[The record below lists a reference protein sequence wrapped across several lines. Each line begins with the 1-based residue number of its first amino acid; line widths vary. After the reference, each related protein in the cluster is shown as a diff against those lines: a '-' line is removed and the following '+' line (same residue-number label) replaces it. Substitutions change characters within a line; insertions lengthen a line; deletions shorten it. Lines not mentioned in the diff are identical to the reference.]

1 MTETEQAGTTRINK
15 FIANNYNISR
25 RDADEYILQG
35 RVTINNITI
44 SEPGFIINPQKDK
57 IRVDGEL
64 IKVSGKKF
72 YIMLNKP
79 ARVISAVSDD
89 KRRTTVVD
97 LIKLKEKI
105 YPIGRLDY
113 DSTGLILLTND
124 GEFANELMHPRY
136 KVYKTYEV
144 KLSKPLDEKIKT
156 LLEKGILIDRKKTE
170 PAIVKLTN
178 PRDHRYVTISI
189 REGRNRQV
197 RKMFERFGYFVNKL
211 HRSEY
216 GGLKLGDLKPGESKK
231 LSTADIEKLE
241 KNINTD
247 STKGKTK
254 STTTTNTKNNT
265 KNNIKTNT
273 KNDRSK

>member
-1 MTETEQAGTTRINK
+1 MTPMEQSGTTRINK

-25 RDADEYILQG
+25 RAADEYILQG

-44 SEPGFIINPQKDK
+44 SEPGFVINPEKDK

-79 ARVISAVSDD
+79 ARVISAVTDN
-89 KRRTTVVD
+89 KHRTTVVD

-144 KLSKPLDEKIKT
+144 KLSKPLDEKIKV
-156 LLEKGILIDRKKTE
+156 LLEKGVLIDRKKTE
-170 PAIVKLTN
+170 PAFVKLTN

-231 LSTADIEKLE
+231 LSAADIQKLE
-241 KNINTD
+241 KNISTD
-247 STKGKTK
+247 STKV
-254 STTTTNTKNNT
+254 NTKN
-265 KNNIKTNT
+265 IT

>member
-1 MTETEQAGTTRINK
+1 MMEQNGTTRINK

-57 IRVDGEL
+57 VRVDGEL
-64 IKVSGKKF
+64 IKISEKKL

-79 ARVISAVSDD
+79 ERIISSAADD
-89 KRRTTVVD
+89 KHRTTVVD
-97 LIKLKEKI
+97 LIKAKGTIKDRI

-124 GEFANELMHPRY
+124 GDFANELMHPRY
-136 KVYKTYEV
+136 KVYKTYDV
-144 KLSKPLDEKIKT
+144 KLSKPLDEKIKA
-156 LLEKGILIDRKKTE
+156 LLERGVVIERKKTE

-178 PRDHRYVTISI
+178 PRDHRFVTISI

-216 GGLKLGDLKPGESKK
+216 GGLKLGSLKPGEWKK
-231 LSTADIEKLE
+231 LSPSDIQKLE
-241 KNINTD
+241 SNINTD
-247 STKGKTK
+247 
-254 STTTTNTKNNT
+254 NTKNK
-265 KNNIKTNT
+265 KNK
-273 KNDRSK
+273 SKK